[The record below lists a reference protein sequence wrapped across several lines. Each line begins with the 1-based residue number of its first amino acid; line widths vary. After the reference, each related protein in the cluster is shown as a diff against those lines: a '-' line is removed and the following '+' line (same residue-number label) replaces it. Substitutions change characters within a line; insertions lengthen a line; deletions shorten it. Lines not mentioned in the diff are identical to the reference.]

1 MDFHYLKTRTLT
13 VTTNV
18 LKIVKHLILVDY
30 YLIFQIKISLK
41 RSDKY
46 VALSNL
52 SIYYIWESI
61 KKSYLNNKLKISSPT
76 WNSNFKLP
84 DGSYSVSRLF
94 SLYHQKT

>member
-76 WNSNFKLP
+76 WN
-84 DGSYSVSRLF
+84 
-94 SLYHQKT
+94 